1 MPSRY
6 YNNPHFNP
14 FGPQTNAPPR
24 FLPGFSGLGRLG
36 FRGFGIGQ
44 EMVGGDVDLQV
55 YKPPPP
61 PAVAPPPPP
70 WWERESL
77 LSFLPNWLTSRRG
90 GCSVLP
96 VSEKEAGFG
105 VRSSDLGRN
114 R

>member
-14 FGPQTNAPPR
+14 FGPQTNARPR

-70 WWERESL
+70 WYERESL
-77 LSFLPNWLTSRRG
+77 LSFLPNWLTVTGAAAAAWYVYRRKKKKPLIP
-90 GCSVLP
+90 S
-96 VSEKEAGFG
+96 F
-105 VRSSDLGRN
+105 
-114 R
+114 